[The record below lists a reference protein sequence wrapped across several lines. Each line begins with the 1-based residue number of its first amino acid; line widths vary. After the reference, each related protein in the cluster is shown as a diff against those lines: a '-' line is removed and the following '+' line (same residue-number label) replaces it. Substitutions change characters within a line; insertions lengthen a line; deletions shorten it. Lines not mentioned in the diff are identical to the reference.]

1 MAQSRRAYLSIF
13 FISILWGTI
22 PLIIKNTEISSIA
35 LVGVRTFIGAV
46 VLFLFIEKKLDNF
59 KQLIKHGIVLGPLLA
74 IHWATMFESINLN
87 SVAVGIGLV
96 FTYPLFIILLKLFMG
111 NSVSRI
117 QFYLVIFGFIGV
129 YLLLDV
135 DRISSF
141 AGVIYGLLS
150 ALTLALL
157 IIYGEPVSKELGG
170 LNVAFSQV
178 FVAALCLSP
187 FTFNN
192 VNWIFNNLLVSF
204 FLGGVLTGLGLVIY
218 WHSLK
223 IITPLAVGT
232 ITYTEPLTGV
242 FLSSLLLGESLAL
255 TQYIGFAIVLSV
267 GIIQVLK
274 VK

>member
-59 KQLIKHGIVLGPLLA
+59 NQLIKHGIVLGPLLA

-117 QFYLVIFGFIGV
+117 QFYLVIFGFFGV

-135 DRISSF
+135 DRISSS
-141 AGVIYGLLS
+141 AGVLYGLLS

-192 VNWIFNNLLVSF
+192 VNWIFNNLLISF

>member
-117 QFYLVIFGFIGV
+117 QFYLVIFGFFGV

-135 DRISSF
+135 DRISSS
-141 AGVIYGLLS
+141 AGVLYGLLS

-178 FVAALCLSP
+178 FVAAICLSP

>member
-22 PLIIKNTEISSIA
+22 PLIIKNTEITSIA

-59 KQLIKHGIVLGPLLA
+59 NQLIKHGIVLGPLLA

-117 QFYLVIFGFIGV
+117 QFYLVIFGFFGV

-135 DRISSF
+135 DRISSS

-150 ALTLALL
+150 AFTLALL

-192 VNWIFNNLLVSF
+192 VNWIFNNLLISF

>member
-22 PLIIKNTEISSIA
+22 PLIIKNTEITSIA

-59 KQLIKHGIVLGPLLA
+59 NQLIKHGIVLGPLLA

-117 QFYLVIFGFIGV
+117 QFYLVIFGFFGV

-135 DRISSF
+135 DRISSSV
-141 AGVIYGLLS
+141 GVIYGLLS
-150 ALTLALL
+150 ALMLALL

-192 VNWIFNNLLVSF
+192 VNWIFNNLLISF

>member
-1 MAQSRRAYLSIF
+1 VAQSRRAYLSIF

-59 KQLIKHGIVLGPLLA
+59 NQLMKHGIVLGPLLA

-117 QFYLVIFGFIGV
+117 QFYLVIFGFFGV

-135 DRISSF
+135 DRISSS
-141 AGVIYGLLS
+141 AGVLYGLLS

-192 VNWIFNNLLVSF
+192 VNWILNNLLVSF

-223 IITPLAVGT
+223 IITPLAIGT

>member
-59 KQLIKHGIVLGPLLA
+59 NQLMKHGIVLGPLLA

-117 QFYLVIFGFIGV
+117 QFYLVIFGFFGV

-135 DRISSF
+135 DRISSS
-141 AGVIYGLLS
+141 AGVLYGLLS

>member
-1 MAQSRRAYLSIF
+1 M
-13 FISILWGTI
+13 
-22 PLIIKNTEISSIA
+22 
-35 LVGVRTFIGAV
+35 
-46 VLFLFIEKKLDNF
+46 
-59 KQLIKHGIVLGPLLA
+59 
-74 IHWATMFESINLN
+74 
-87 SVAVGIGLV
+87 
-96 FTYPLFIILLKLFMG
+96 
-111 NSVSRI
+111 
-117 QFYLVIFGFIGV
+117 
-129 YLLLDV
+129 
-135 DRISSF
+135 
-141 AGVIYGLLS
+141 
-150 ALTLALL
+150 
-157 IIYGEPVSKELGG
+157 SKELGG

-255 TQYIGFAIVLSV
+255 TEYIGFEIVLSV

>member
-1 MAQSRRAYLSIF
+1 VAQSRRAYLSIF

-22 PLIIKNTEISSIA
+22 PLIIKNTEITSIA

-59 KQLIKHGIVLGPLLA
+59 NQLIKHGIVLGPLLA

-117 QFYLVIFGFIGV
+117 QFYLVIFGFFGV

-135 DRISSF
+135 DRISSS

-150 ALTLALL
+150 AFTLALL

-192 VNWIFNNLLVSF
+192 VNWIFNNLLISF

>member
-22 PLIIKNTEISSIA
+22 PLIIKNTEITSIA

-117 QFYLVIFGFIGV
+117 QFYLVIFGFFGV

-135 DRISSF
+135 DRISSS

-150 ALTLALL
+150 AFTLALL

-192 VNWIFNNLLVSF
+192 VNWIFNNLLISF

>member
-59 KQLIKHGIVLGPLLA
+59 NQLIKHGIVLGPLLA

-96 FTYPLFIILLKLFMG
+96 FSYPLFIILLKLFMG

-117 QFYLVIFGFIGV
+117 QFYLVIFGFFGV

-135 DRISSF
+135 DRISSS
-141 AGVIYGLLS
+141 AGVLYGLLS

-178 FVAALCLSP
+178 FVAAICLSP